1 MPLRSPKMYSFIF
14 GFQRRVW
21 WPKWTPASSSSF
33 MVSVATGRLLTF
45 RPLEA
50 LARSLL
56 AVLLALLH
64 PRVAGEEAAAAE
76 LGFQLGVGQGQGPR
90 QAHPHRARL
99 AGAAAAADADVGV
112 VLVGGADEAKR
123 LAGMLP
129 PGVAHKKLVELAP
142 VHPDLAGARAQGDA
156 GHGSL
161 AAPGAVVGTGAE
173 CRGWSLER
181 GFTLNG
187 FAVNGFTL
195 NGFTVN
201 GLRFSRAGARGFG
214 SHFGSRVDGFLVA
227 HLALGLHLDGLR
239 LLGDVRVLGVGK
251 DPQLLGHALVQLVLG
266 EHPQDG
272 VAHHLLGLGVV
283 EVAGLDFLQ
292 AARIAAVPAINFL
305 VELLA
310 GEADAAGVDDD
321 DVVAAQDAGGEGGLG
336 LAHQQAGDTRGE
348 AAEHLAVSVHQM
360 PLLPAVRGQ
369 VFALGVIAL
378 HRHTKR
384 FADGAANIRV

>member
-64 PRVAGEEAAAAE
+64 PRVAGEQAAAAE

-112 VLVGGADEAKR
+112 VRVGGADEAKR

-142 VHPDLAGARAQGDA
+142 VYADLAGARAQVDA
-156 GHGSL
+156 GYGSL
-161 AAPGAVVGTGAE
+161 AAAGAVVGAGASRR
-173 CRGWSLER
+173 RGNLKR

-187 FAVNGFTL
+187 FTVNGFTL

-201 GLRFSRAGARGFG
+201 GLRFRGAR
-214 SHFGSRVDGFLVA
+214 SE
-227 HLALGLHLDGLR
+227 
-239 LLGDVRVLGVGK
+239 
-251 DPQLLGHALVQLVLG
+251 
-266 EHPQDG
+266 EHTS
-272 VAHHLLGLGVV
+272 
-283 EVAGLDFLQ
+283 ELQ
-292 AARIAAVPAINFL
+292 SQSNL
-305 VELLA
+305 
-310 GEADAAGVDDD
+310 
-321 DVVAAQDAGGEGGLG
+321 
-336 LAHQQAGDTRGE
+336 
-348 AAEHLAVSVHQM
+348 
-360 PLLPAVRGQ
+360 
-369 VFALGVIAL
+369 
-378 HRHTKR
+378 
-384 FADGAANIRV
+384 